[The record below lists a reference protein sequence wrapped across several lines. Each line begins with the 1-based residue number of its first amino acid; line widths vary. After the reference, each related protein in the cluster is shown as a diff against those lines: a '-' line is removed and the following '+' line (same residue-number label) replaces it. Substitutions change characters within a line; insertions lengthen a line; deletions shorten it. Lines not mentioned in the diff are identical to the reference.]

1 MTRITVLSKPDC
13 HFCEDAKATLAR
25 LAPEL
30 GFEVDVVDLGGQQ
43 GQQLAISSGM
53 LFPPG
58 ILIDGMP
65 FSSGRLSERR
75 LRRALERERAAGALK
90 GG

>member
-13 HFCEDAKATLAR
+13 HLCQDAEATLVR
-25 LAPEL
+25 LAAEL
-30 GFEVDVVDLGGQQ
+30 GLEVDVVDLGSQQ
-43 GQQLAISSGM
+43 GQQLAFGSGM

-65 FSSGRLSERR
+65 FSYGRLSEGR
-75 LRRALERERAAGALK
+75 LRRALERLRPVEV
-90 GG
+90 

>member
-13 HFCEDAKATLAR
+13 HFCEDAKATLVR

-30 GFEVDVVDLGGQQ
+30 DLEVDVVELGSQR
-43 GQQLAISSGM
+43 GQQLAVNSGL

-58 ILIDGMP
+58 ILIDGKP
-65 FSSGRLSERR
+65 FSYGRLSERR
-75 LRRALERERAAGALK
+75 LRRALERERLAPRGR
-90 GG
+90 